1 MEGNQPYIHKHVSI
15 LPQTPLPSRLPYN
28 IEQSSLCWT
37 VVPCAIQLVIHV
49 KYSSVYLCIPNSPTA
64 PSPQHK
70 RLTDSENKL
79 MVAGS
84 GREGCG
90 KSIPLSS
97 FSEILH
103 LFSYPHLF
111 LSLFGCLFT
120 YFHLS
125 NLIPEIHLDIVGTY
139 NSLIHSFPLLLVFH
153 YINTTWSIYS
163 FLLVKEIVLIPVTI
177 SISQLL
183 NIIQGYWVLISQ
195 SDVDQC
201 VCVVGGEWGVSAPCS
216 HSEIS
221 HSLSWGQI
229 HNLKVITASPNQ

>member
-1 MEGNQPYIHKHVSI
+1 MKSDREAEIPYVTPYIWNLKRNDTNTLI
-15 LPQTPLPSRLPYN
+15 YE
-28 IEQSSLCWT
+28 IE
-37 VVPCAIQLVIHV
+37 A
-49 KYSSVYLCIPNSPTA
+49 N
-64 PSPQHK
+64 
-70 RLTDSENKL
+70 SENKL

-153 YINTTWSIYS
+153 YINTT
-163 FLLVKEIVLIPVTI
+163 
-177 SISQLL
+177 
-183 NIIQGYWVLISQ
+183 
-195 SDVDQC
+195 
-201 VCVVGGEWGVSAPCS
+201 
-216 HSEIS
+216 
-221 HSLSWGQI
+221 
-229 HNLKVITASPNQ
+229 